1 MTLPRV
7 FRMVCAHVLRV
18 AAIAALLAV
27 VTRGAPAYA
36 DNIDDLSKQLDT
48 NSSDK
53 VRLSAA
59 LNLTKLGDPRA
70 ILPLT
75 KAIGIDSDENV
86 RGAAAIGLGQLV
98 TAKTKP
104 NIRNLAIAALKRASA
119 NDGSNSVRGQAD
131 QALKAIGVTGTGTT
145 QVQTPPPNAGGGIY
159 VNIGPMS
166 AKTGNPTVNAQLKAL
181 MMKTASQ
188 TMSKVASTMA
198 TTWPGGAT
206 PTKAMLAA
214 KGTAGF
220 YIDGTLNVLDVQQ
233 TGSSTTV
240 SCKINMLLAS
250 FPDKS
255 IFGLLNGGASVQAS
269 GSANAIALA
278 REDCVSAVVEDLIA
292 KRIVPTINTATSSS
306 ATAASSSATKA
317 TP

>member
-1 MTLPRV
+1 MTLSRV
-7 FRMVCAHVLRV
+7 FRIVRTAALRV
-18 AAIAALLAV
+18 ATIAAVLAV
-27 VTRGAPAYA
+27 VTRGVPAYA
-36 DNIDDLSKQLDT
+36 DNIDELTRQLETDG
-48 NSSDK
+48 SDK

-59 LNLTKLGDPRA
+59 VNLAKLGDPRA

-75 KAIGIDSDENV
+75 KAIGNDSDENV
-86 RGAAAIGLGQLV
+86 RGAAALGLGQLV

-104 NIRNLAIAALKRASA
+104 SIKNVAVAALKRASA
-119 NDGSNSVRGQAD
+119 NDPDNSVRGQAG

-166 AKTGNPTVNAQLKAL
+166 SKTGDPTVDVRLKTL
-181 MMKTASQ
+181 MMKTASK

-198 TTWPGGAT
+198 TTWPGGAA
-206 PTKAMLAA
+206 PTKDMLDA

-220 YIDGTLNVLDVQQ
+220 YFDGTLNALNVKQ

-240 SCKINMLLAS
+240 SCKISMLLAS
-250 FPDKS
+250 YPEKS
-255 IFGLLNGGASVQAS
+255 IFGLLDGGASVQAS
-269 GSANAIALA
+269 GSANDIALA

-292 KRIVPTINTATSSS
+292 KRIVPTINTKASPVPTSSTHATSG
-306 ATAASSSATKA
+306 AS
-317 TP
+317 P